1 MEQFVAY
8 ENKGVDRLVYPYLIN
23 MQHPVANVLN
33 HALVIPVT
41 GLSKNGVVPP
51 RKVCPVVMIKGQN
64 CVALTHMMAGIL
76 SKELGYPIQDLSPER
91 HKLRDAVDFLIN
103 GY

>member
-8 ENKGVDRLVYPYLIN
+8 ENKGVD
-23 MQHPVANVLN
+23 
-33 HALVIPVT
+33 
-41 GLSKNGVVPP
+41 
-51 RKVCPVVMIKGQN
+51 
-64 CVALTHMMAGIL
+64 MMAGIP
-76 SKELGYPIQDLSPER
+76 SKELGYPIQDLSPDR